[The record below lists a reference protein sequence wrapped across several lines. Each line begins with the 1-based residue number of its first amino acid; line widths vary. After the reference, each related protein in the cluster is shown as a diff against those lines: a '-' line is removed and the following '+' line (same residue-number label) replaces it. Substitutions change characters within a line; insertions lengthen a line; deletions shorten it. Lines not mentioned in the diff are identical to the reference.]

1 MSDKKFENCARKKLI
16 DKLFCFGGSVEH
28 QYILNTSTHIMNANV
43 ELLKANLKFIGA
55 ALTQVSAKS
64 FTITYRGSGD
74 SGDVY
79 DSFLTPDSASAPGEV
94 AYQESTPS
102 YAGGKRA
109 DTVTGVTS
117 DFETAIA
124 EIMWQAID
132 AAGRTGFENNEGGEG
147 SLTVYASGFS
157 VLKHSDNLEG
167 DADYDERAFDANGD
181 NVPFASSLKRLAA
194 ALKDAGFSSV
204 HGEYTGSGDSG
215 DGFDI
220 TYIAAEGKGD
230 TADMD
235 PPGDVTYETVNY
247 QWNAEERRSV
257 DVVEE
262 TTADFESAFE
272 DLAFAFIE
280 SVMGHRGWENNEG
293 GGGEVTLTAE
303 GVLSVEHYDNGEED
317 SEANSFT
324 WNDELATDEEREHA
338 ESDE

>member
-1 MSDKKFENCARKKLI
+1 
-16 DKLFCFGGSVEH
+16 
-28 QYILNTSTHIMNANV
+28 MNANV

-55 ALTQVSAKS
+55 ALTQVGAKS

-79 DSFLTPDSASAPGEV
+79 DSFLTPGSAPAPGEV

-102 YAGGKRA
+102 YADGKQA

-157 VLKHSDNLEG
+157 VLKHSDNFEG
-167 DADYDERAFDANGD
+167 DAGHDDRVFNAKEDIPY
-181 NVPFASSLKRLAA
+181 ASSLKRLAV

-204 HGEYTGSGDSG
+204 YAEYTGSGDSG
-215 DGFDI
+215 EGFDI
-220 TYIAAEGKGD
+220 SYIPVAGKGD
-230 TADMD
+230 ADDLD
-235 PPGDVTYETVNY
+235 PPGDVAYEIVGY
-247 QWNAEERRSV
+247 EWNPEEGRSK
-257 DVVEE
+257 DVVRE

-272 DLAFAFIE
+272 DLAFVFIE
-280 SVMGHRGWENNEG
+280 TVMGHRGWENNEG

-303 GVLSVEHYDNGEED
+303 GVLSVEHYDNGEEGA
-317 SEANSFT
+317 ETNSFT
-324 WNDELATDEEREHA
+324 WNDELATDEERAHA
-338 ESDE
+338 ENDE

>member
-1 MSDKKFENCARKKLI
+1 
-16 DKLFCFGGSVEH
+16 VEH
-28 QYILNTSTHIMNANV
+28 QYIFDTGTPLMSANV
-43 ELLKANLKFIGA
+43 ELLKSNLKFIGA
-55 ALTQVSAKS
+55 ALTQVGSKS

-79 DSFLTPDSASAPGEV
+79 DSFMTPGSARAPGEV

-102 YAGGKRA
+102 YADGKRA

-157 VLKHSDNLEG
+157 VLKHSDNFEG
-167 DADYDERAFDANGD
+167 DADHDDRGFDANGE
-181 NVPFASSLKRLAA
+181 NVPFASSLKRLAT
-194 ALKDAGFSSV
+194 ALKEAHFSAV

-215 DGFDI
+215 EGFDI
-220 TYIAAEGKGD
+220 SYIAAEGKGD
-230 TADMD
+230 ADDLD
-235 PPGDVTYETVNY
+235 PPGDVTYETVSY
-247 QWNAEERRSV
+247 QWSADERRSM

-272 DLAFAFIE
+272 DVSFAFIE
-280 SVMGHRGWENNEG
+280 SVMGHRGWEINEG

-317 SEANSFT
+317 SETNSFR

-338 ESDE
+338 QSDE